1 MIKLLQINTVE
12 KFTSY
17 KTVFKALKNAV
28 SEVLRTTWCRGWSG
42 GWGSCIVGN
51 GDNEY

>member
-42 GWGSCIVGN
+42 GGGQA
-51 GDNEY
+51 

>member
-28 SEVLRTTWCRGWSG
+28 SEVLSTWCRGWSG
-42 GWGSCIVGN
+42 GGGQA
-51 GDNEY
+51 